1 MLPKPKK
8 LLDRVRDALRT
19 QHYSY
24 RTEQSYVQWI
34 RRYILYHNKRHPA
47 QMGLPE
53 IEAYI
58 THLAVEEHVAA
69 STQNQALSAILF
81 LYRAVLGIQLPE
93 DKLNIVWARK
103 PQRLPVVLTR
113 GEIRRLLTLLEGINQ
128 LIAQL
133 LYGSGLRLSEGL
145 RLRIHDLDLEA
156 RQITV
161 RSGKGD
167 KDRVTMLPKRLLP
180 ALQNQMDKVRILHE
194 HDLASPGIGVSLPDA
209 LERKY
214 PHAWR
219 EWGWQYLFPARKL
232 STDPRSGRV
241 LRHHQGP
248 SAVQKAIRRAAEQ
261 AGIAKNVTPHT
272 LRHTFATHLLEDGYD
287 IRTVQELLGHKDV
300 RTTMVYTHVLNRGP
314 LGVRSPLDD

>member
-1 MLPKPKK
+1 MSPKPQK
-8 LLDRVRDALRT
+8 LLDRVRYALRT

-24 RTEQSYVQWI
+24 RTEQSYLQWI

-53 IEAYI
+53 IQAFI
-58 THLAVEEHVAA
+58 THLAVDEHVAA
-69 STQNQALSAILF
+69 ATQNQALSAILF
-81 LYRAVLGIQLPE
+81 LYRSVLDIPLPE
-93 DKLNIVWARK
+93 EKLNIIWARK
-103 PQRLPVVLTR
+103 PKRLPVVLTR
-113 GEIRRLLTLLEGINQ
+113 SEIHRLLTLLEGSNQ

-145 RLRIHDLDLEA
+145 RLRIHDLDLET

-180 ALQNQMDKVRILHE
+180 AIQNQMDKTRILHE
-194 HDLASPGIGVSLPDA
+194 HDLASPGIGVSLPHA

-214 PHAWR
+214 PRAWR
-219 EWGWQYLFPARKL
+219 EWGWQYLFPAKKL
-232 STDPRSGRV
+232 STDPRSGRR

-248 SAVQKAIRRAAEQ
+248 SAVQKAIRRAAER
-261 AGIAKNVTPHT
+261 AGITKNVSPHT

-300 RTTMVYTHVLNRGP
+300 RTTMIYTHVLNRGP